1 MKKGVK
7 FLKGRLLLFLE
18 NEMGSYTNSKDVDID
33 TDGGNRILVYAG
45 IQIPG
50 QDDFS
55 LQVEHDCKNVCEFI
69 DAYQIRQFS
78 QLDEIRP
85 EDVLSLYEKGQALIY
100 CTVYSQQYW
109 FTRVFPDGVKIEG
122 DEMEPVYKLTT
133 PQGPED
139 FLKLALQQ
147 FFLR

>member
-1 MKKGVK
+1 MKKGVN

-18 NEMGSYTNSKDVDID
+18 NEMGSYTNSNDVGID
-33 TDGGNRILVYAG
+33 MDEVYQIQVYAG
-45 IQIPG
+45 IEIPG

-55 LQVEHDCKNVCEFI
+55 LQVEHECKNVCEFI
-69 DAYQIRQFS
+69 EAYQIRQFS

-85 EDVLSLYEKGQALIY
+85 EDVLSVYEKGQALIY
-100 CTVYSQQYW
+100 CTVYSHQYW
-109 FTRVFPDGVKIEG
+109 FTRVLPDGVKIEG
-122 DEMEPVYKLTT
+122 DEMKPVFKLTT